1 MQCPMGPEEGIKLPR
16 AVVADSFEPPDED
29 AGNLT

>member
-1 MQCPMGPEEGIKLPR
+1 MQCPREEGIKLPR
-16 AVVADSFEPPDED
+16 AGVADSFEPPDED